1 MKELKGR
8 WKAKTPKFW
17 KRVQQIAIVAGTIAG
32 VIIAAPVA
40 LPAAVITVAGYV
52 ATAGTV
58 AATLAQ
64 LTVEDAKE
72 LTMLSLGC
80 QHLHKKKELF

>member
-8 WKAKTPKFW
+8 WKAQTPKFW

-64 LTVEDAKE
+64 LTVEDAKKLE
-72 LTMLSLGC
+72 DVIDNPTSN
-80 QHLHKKKELF
+80 

>member
-1 MKELKGR
+1 MEKSLKER
-8 WKAKTPKFW
+8 WNEKTPKFW
-17 KRVQQIAIVAGTIAG
+17 KRIQRWAIITGTVAGI
-32 VIIAAPVA
+32 IIAAPVA

-64 LTVEDAKE
+64 LTVDDTKPTEDVDNAANN
-72 LTMLSLGC
+72 
-80 QHLHKKKELF
+80 

>member
-1 MKELKGR
+1 MEKSLRER
-8 WKAKTPKFW
+8 WNSPTPKFW
-17 KRVQQIAIVAGTIAG
+17 KRVQRWAIITGTVAG

-64 LTVEDAKE
+64 LTIDDNKAIEP
-72 LTMLSLGC
+72 
-80 QHLHKKKELF
+80 

>member
-1 MKELKGR
+1 MKKLKKR
-8 WKAKTPKFW
+8 WEAKTPSFW
-17 KRVQQIAIVAGTIAG
+17 KKIQKIAIVAGTVAG

-40 LPAAVITVAGYV
+40 LPAAVISVAGYV

-64 LTVEDAKE
+64 LTVDDTKPTEDVDNAA
-72 LTMLSLGC
+72 GN
-80 QHLHKKKELF
+80 

>member
-32 VIIAAPVA
+32 VIIAAPA
-40 LPAAVITVAGYV
+40 DLPAAVITVAGYV

-72 LTMLSLGC
+72 LKDVDNSTDSL
-80 QHLHKKKELF
+80 K

>member
-1 MKELKGR
+1 MIRKR
-8 WKAKTPKFW
+8 WNAKTPKFW

-64 LTVEDAKE
+64 LTVEDNKILE
-72 LTMLSLGC
+72 
-80 QHLHKKKELF
+80 Q

>member
-72 LTMLSLGC
+72 LKDVDNSTDIL
-80 QHLHKKKELF
+80 K

>member
-1 MKELKGR
+1 MKNLRKR
-8 WKAKTPKFW
+8 WNTKTPRFW
-17 KRVQQIAIVAGTIAG
+17 KRVQQIAIVAGTVAG

-64 LTVEDAKE
+64 LTVEDTKPTEDVDNAA
-72 LTMLSLGC
+72 SN
-80 QHLHKKKELF
+80 

>member
-40 LPAAVITVAGYV
+40 LPAAIITVAGYV

-64 LTVEDAKE
+64 LTVEDAKTIE
-72 LTMLSLGC
+72 DANNPTNN
-80 QHLHKKKELF
+80 

>member
-32 VIIAAPVA
+32 VIIAAPIA
-40 LPAAVITVAGYV
+40 LPAALVTAAGYV
-52 ATAGTV
+52 VTAGTV
-58 AATLAQ
+58 AATLSQ
-64 LTVEDAKE
+64 LTIEDAKKIE
-72 LTMLSLGC
+72 DVDNSTDSL
-80 QHLHKKKELF
+80 K

>member
-1 MKELKGR
+1 MKHLKKR
-8 WKAKTPKFW
+8 WNAKTPKFW
-17 KRVQQIAIVAGTIAG
+17 KRVQQIAIVAGTVAG

-64 LTVEDAKE
+64 LTVVDSKEIEDVDNAA
-72 LTMLSLGC
+72 GN
-80 QHLHKKKELF
+80 

>member
-64 LTVEDAKE
+64 LTVEDIKDIEYVDNAADN
-72 LTMLSLGC
+72 
-80 QHLHKKKELF
+80 

>member
-40 LPAAVITVAGYV
+40 LPAAIITVAGYV

-72 LTMLSLGC
+72 LEDANNPTNN
-80 QHLHKKKELF
+80 

>member
-17 KRVQQIAIVAGTIAG
+17 KKVQKIAIVAGTIAG

-40 LPAAVITVAGYV
+40 LPAALITAAGYV

-72 LTMLSLGC
+72 LKDVDNSTDSL
-80 QHLHKKKELF
+80 K